1 MEHTERMECNKRFF
15 YFHDILIDLIIK
27 RGRKVEE
34 TNCSDLHA
42 NPVGI
47 CRIWCEWRGVGK
59 LRYHGKPCE

>member
-1 MEHTERMECNKRFF
+1 MEHIERIERNKRFF

-42 NPVGI
+42 NPMGI
-47 CRIWCEWRGVGK
+47 CRIWCERRGFGK